1 MAGYTPVILTE
12 DVDYLGIQTYLG
24 CDLGQDSGDFPYEAI
39 VTRPML
45 GEAETYITS
54 KINAQIANGN
64 NVPTVDQIL
73 NNQSPAVPAD
83 LVWLKNAVSYY
94 VAALYCNAATNAI
107 NTSVT
112 DGDQTID
119 RGGIGTQWQQQKMEA
134 YKDCDLAL
142 KKITNWLR
150 WRTI

>member
-1 MAGYTPVILTE
+1 MAAYTPVILTE

-24 CDLGQDSGDFPYEAI
+24 CDLGESSEDFPYEAI

-45 GEAETYITS
+45 GEAETYITN
-54 KINAQIANGN
+54 KIAAQIAAGN
-64 NVPTVDQIL
+64 TVPTVTQIL
-73 NNQSPAVPAD
+73 NGTSPAVPAD
-83 LVWLKNAVSYY
+83 MVWLKNAVSYY
-94 VAALYCNAATNAI
+94 VAALFCNAATNAI

-112 DGDQTID
+112 DGDHTID
-119 RGGIGTQWQQQKMEA
+119 RGGIGAQWQAQKMEA

-142 KKITNWLR
+142 KKITGYKR